1 MKELLRVT
9 DLSAG
14 YGKVIVLRD
23 VNIQVH
29 EGEIVAVIGP
39 NGAGK
44 SSLLKTILGLVH
56 PISGK
61 VIINEIDRTG
71 QPAHKVASAGIAY
84 VPEGGRPFPNMT
96 VYENLVIGAYSKREN
111 LKTGVLDEIFE
122 LFPILKEREKQYART
137 LSGGQ
142 KQMLAIGRALTSR
155 PSLLMLDEPSLGLA
169 PKLVKEIYE
178 KLQKLRGFGLT
189 VLLVEQDTAHA
200 LKLADRGY
208 VLENGKIVLEGS
220 GAELA
225 HSEHIRSHYLGI

>member
-1 MKELLRVT
+1 MKELLKIT
-9 DLSAG
+9 DLNAG

-23 VNIQVH
+23 VNLEVN

-44 SSLLKTILGLVH
+44 STLLKNISGLVR
-56 PISGK
+56 PTSGK
-61 VIINEIDRTG
+61 ITFKGADITG
-71 QPAHKVASAGIAY
+71 QPAYQTVEAGISY

-96 VYENLVIGAYSKREN
+96 VVENLMIGAFARREN
-111 LKTGVLDEIFE
+111 LKTTILDEVYE

-142 KQMLAIGRALTSR
+142 KQMLAIGRGLTSR
-155 PSLLMLDEPSLGLA
+155 PGLLMLDEPSLGLA
-169 PKLVKEIYE
+169 PNLVKEIYE
-178 KLQKLRGFGLT
+178 KLQKLRSFGLT

-208 VLENGKIVLEGS
+208 VLENGHVCMQGS

-225 HSEHIRSHYLGI
+225 RSEHIKTHYLGL